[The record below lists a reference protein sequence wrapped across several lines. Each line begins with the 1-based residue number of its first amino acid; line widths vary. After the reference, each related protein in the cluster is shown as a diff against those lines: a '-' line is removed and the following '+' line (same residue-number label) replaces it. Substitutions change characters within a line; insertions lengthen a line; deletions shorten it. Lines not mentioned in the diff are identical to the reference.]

1 MRAVLE
7 RLLLSGSILLVACGG
22 GDTAPRAGPGA
33 PPPAVPPGAEA
44 LIRFAATLSAGTVT
58 VAPVAGATSIGT
70 RDIASVQL
78 KVDDG
83 APQVLLAPTST
94 NAAGQPVYA
103 FAVPPSSTP
112 PLPLPRCSSYR
123 NYEITV
129 TDAAGLSLTRY
140 QASCGLVTF
149 GGFSDYGDR
158 TVTFRVASATAP
170 FNVTFTRQGGDAGEY
185 VDSAFFQVPAGQQ
198 AWTLRAR
205 EGDKVYFSGDFPS
218 AAPDAARATIAVEVD
233 GAALGTTEA
242 AKGTAGSLMIVCCR
256 GTVPPAPAQ
265 AVTFF
270 VYPTALGPFP
280 QDPKP
285 PVNASARIVD
295 ANGQTLHSFSGTA
308 HGATQ
313 WTFPA
318 GPGDRLH
325 LEAGVGEQVST
336 NFGIRVGTSEIAH
349 GHASIPGTPT
359 RFDVACCSLPRF

>member
-7 RLLLSGSILLVACGG
+7 RLLLSCSMLLAACGG
-22 GDTAPRAGPGA
+22 GGDAAPPAGPGT
-33 PPPAVPPGAEA
+33 PPPAQA
-44 LIRFAATLSAGTVT
+44 LIRFAATLSGGMLT
-58 VAPVAGATSIGT
+58 VAPVAGTTSIGT

-83 APQVLLAPTST
+83 APQVLFAPTST

-103 FAVPPSSTP
+103 FAVPPPTVP
-112 PLPLPRCSSYR
+112 PSPLPRCGSYR
-123 NYEITV
+123 NYELTV
-129 TDAAGLSLTRY
+129 TDNTGLSLTRY

-170 FNVTFTRQGGDAGEY
+170 FNVTLTRQGGNAGEY

-205 EGDKVYFSGDFPS
+205 EGDKLYFSGDFP
-218 AAPDAARATIAVEVD
+218 ATAPDAARATIAVESE
-233 GAALGTTEA
+233 GAVLGTTEA

-256 GTVPPAPAQ
+256 GTPPPTPAQ
-265 AVTFF
+265 PVTFF
-270 VYPTALGPFP
+270 VYPTGLGPFP
-280 QDPKP
+280 QDPTP
-285 PVNASARIVD
+285 PVNATARVVD
-295 ANGQTLHSFSGTA
+295 ANGRTLHSFSGTA

-325 LEAGVGEQVST
+325 LEAVVGEQVSA
-336 NFGIRVGTSEIAH
+336 NLGIRVGTSEIAQ
-349 GHASIPGTPT
+349 GHASIPGAPT
-359 RFDVACCSLPRF
+359 RFDAACCSLPRF